1 MNKLKF
7 AAGVILLLIV
17 GMLAGSL
24 GTGIYYKKRV
34 ERFESGGPPVSERVG
49 IILGRFSEDLRLT
62 EEQRTEFEK
71 IIKESQEELM
81 TLGRSIFPEIEKI
94 NEKTFAS
101 MKEKL
106 TDEQKNELEI
116 LIQKME
122 DVRKRFRNG
131 QLHQKMPYQKPW
143 PQDSRQK
150 APQHGMTGEPPQQ
163 AGPEQ
168 IPLQRPSESYFLR
181 EYDMHFI
188 GMLKDRL
195 NLSKEQESKVSSIME
210 ERAMKLGKLS
220 EKYWMDLAEIEKSL
234 ENSLSDIFSKEQ
246 MEKYRADK
254 GKWPFEMP
262 RQEGNS

>member
-34 ERFESGGPPVSERVG
+34 ERFKSGGPPVSERVG
-49 IILGRFSEDLRLT
+49 MILGRFSEDLRLT
-62 EEQRTEFEK
+62 DEQRTEFEK

-81 TLGRSIFPEIEKI
+81 SLGRSIFPEIEKI
-94 NEKTFAS
+94 NEKAFTA

-122 DVRKRFRNG
+122 DVRKRFRNS
-131 QLHQKMPYQKPW
+131 QLYQKMPYQKPW
-143 PQDSRQK
+143 LQDSRQK
-150 APQHGMTGEPPQQ
+150 APQQGMPGGPPQQ

-168 IPLQRPSESYFLR
+168 IPLQKPSESYFLR
-181 EYDMHFI
+181 EYDMNFI

-195 NLSKEQESKVSSIME
+195 NLSKEQEAKVSSIME

-234 ENSLSDIFSKEQ
+234 ENGLSNILSKEQ

-254 GKWPFEMP
+254 GKRSFEMP
-262 RQEGNS
+262 RQPEAP

>member
-1 MNKLKF
+1 MNRLKL
-7 AAGVILLLIV
+7 AAGVILILIV

-34 ERFESGGPPVSERVG
+34 ERFESGGPPVSERVRMV
-49 IILGRFSEDLRLT
+49 LGRFSEDLKLT

-81 TLGRSIFPEIEKI
+81 TLGRGILPEIEKI

-116 LIQKME
+116 LIQRMQ
-122 DVRKRFRNG
+122 DVSKRFQNG
-131 QLHQKMPYQKPW
+131 QMHQRMPYQKPW
-143 PQDSRQK
+143 PQGSPQR
-150 APQHGMTGEPPQQ
+150 APQQGTPGKTPQQ
-163 AGPEQ
+163 AGTKQ
-168 IPLQRPSESYFLR
+168 APLPGTPESYFPR
-181 EYDMHFI
+181 EYDMRFI
-188 GMLKDRL
+188 GILKERL
-195 NLSKEQESKVSSIME
+195 NLSKEQEAKVSSMIE
-210 ERAMKLGKLS
+210 EGSREREKVF

-234 ENSLSDIFSKEQ
+234 ENSLSNILTKEQ

-254 GKWPFEMP
+254 ERWSFGMP
-262 RQEGNS
+262 RLPETH

>member
-1 MNKLKF
+1 MNKLKL

-17 GMLAGSL
+17 GVLAGSL

-34 ERFESGGPPVSERVG
+34 ERFESGGFPVSERVR

-81 TLGRSIFPEIEKI
+81 ILNRTIFPEIEKI
-94 NEKTFAS
+94 NEKTFTL

-116 LIQKME
+116 MIQKMQ
-122 DVRKRFRNG
+122 DVRKRFQNG
-131 QLHQKMPYQKPW
+131 QRYQRMPYQKPW
-143 PQDSRQK
+143 PQDS
-150 APQHGMTGEPPQQ
+150 PQQ
-163 AGPEQ
+163 APQQGAPGKTLQQTGIEQ
-168 IPLQRPSESYFLR
+168 PPLQRTPESYFLR
-181 EYDMHFI
+181 EYDKRFI

-195 NLSKEQESKVSSIME
+195 NLSEEQGAKVISIME
-210 ERAMKLGKLS
+210 ERAKEREKVF
-220 EKYWMDLAEIEKSL
+220 EKYRMDLAETEKSL
-234 ENSLSDIFSKEQ
+234 ENSLSNILSKEQ

-254 GKWPFEMP
+254 GKGSFMMP
-262 RQEGNS
+262 RPPEAP

>member
-1 MNKLKF
+1 MNKLKL

-34 ERFESGGPPVSERVG
+34 ERFESGGPPVSERVR

-62 EEQRTEFEK
+62 DEQRTEFEK

-81 TLGRSIFPEIEKI
+81 NLGRSIFPEIEKI

-116 LIQKME
+116 LIQKMQ
-122 DVRKRFRNG
+122 DVRKRFENG
-131 QLHQKMPYQKPW
+131 QRHQRMPYQKPW
-143 PQDSRQK
+143 PQHLPQQ
-150 APQHGMTGEPPQQ
+150 APQQGTPGQAPQQ
-163 AGPEQ
+163 AGTEQ
-168 IPLQRPSESYFLR
+168 APLQRTPESYFFR
-181 EYDMHFI
+181 ENDMRFI
-188 GMLKDRL
+188 GVLKERL
-195 NLSKEQESKVSSIME
+195 NLSKEQEAKVSSIIGE
-210 ERAMKLGKLS
+210 GSKEGEKVFK
-220 EKYWMDLAEIEKSL
+220 KYWMDLAEIGKSF
-234 ENSLSDIFSKEQ
+234 ENSLSNILSKEQ

-254 GKWPFEMP
+254 EMWSFGMP
-262 RQEGNS
+262 RPPETP